1 MRTTVV
7 PRSEQRRRDE
17 LALAA
22 KPPSHYHELISITR
36 TLPSELKQMRVFSNS
51 RLEDVSECPTYGVV
65 HAQKQYPQHARALA
79 LEAGEAM
86 HQVFAGL
93 RCWQLE
99 AIQKLPDHAE
109 AAGERVF
116 GEGRWHEIWP
126 KVCKEPTQLNQIGT
140 LAGLV
145 LNTSGYYDDPKDQT
159 RTLSNMETAA
169 MVYAKEVLPHIEN
182 WPVWVDDPKAP
193 LKPIGI
199 EQIFD
204 VVLEYKDGKRIRFA
218 GTIDGILR
226 NKQKD
231 NRITMAE
238 NKTAARMD
246 IGWIQSFKMRHQIT
260 GYMACG
266 MALFGIEM
274 WHARVYGCKIKPT
287 FRGEDVHIEPVW
299 RDKTAIAH
307 WANWVRKNVDTFE
320 QYQDDWEHAER
331 KTHACN
337 RFFRPCSLIPFCSD
351 TKEGRVEQWSQMI
364 EASQSPS
371 ERAVAV

>member
-1 MRTTVV
+1 L
-7 PRSEQRRRDE
+7 
-17 LALAA
+17 LAKRAVS
-22 KPPSHYHELISITR
+22 PSHYHELTGITR
-36 TLPSELKQMRVFSNS
+36 TIPSESKQMRVYSNS
-51 RLEDVSECPTYGVV
+51 RLEDMSECPTYGVV

-79 LEAGEAM
+79 LEAGECM
-86 HQVFAGL
+86 HQFFAGM
-93 RCWQLE
+93 RVWQLHK
-99 AIQKLPDHAE
+99 IQKLPDHAM
-109 AAGERVF
+109 AAGERIY
-116 GEGRWHEIWP
+116 GEARWKDVWS
-126 KVCKEPTQLNQIGT
+126 KVLKAETHMDQIAT
-140 LAGLV
+140 LAGAV
-145 LNTSGYYDDPKDQT
+145 IGSSGYYDDPKDQT

-169 MVYAKEVLPHIEN
+169 MVYARETFPHLDN
-182 WPVWVDDPKAP
+182 WPVWVADAKSPH
-193 LKPIGI
+193 KPIGI

-204 VVLEYKDGKRIRFA
+204 VVLEYKDGKRVRFA
-218 GTIDGILR
+218 GTIDGILV

-238 NKTAARMD
+238 NKTASRMD

-307 WANWVRKNVDTFE
+307 WANWVRRNVDTFE

-351 TKEGRVEQWSQMI
+351 TKEGRVEQWTQMI